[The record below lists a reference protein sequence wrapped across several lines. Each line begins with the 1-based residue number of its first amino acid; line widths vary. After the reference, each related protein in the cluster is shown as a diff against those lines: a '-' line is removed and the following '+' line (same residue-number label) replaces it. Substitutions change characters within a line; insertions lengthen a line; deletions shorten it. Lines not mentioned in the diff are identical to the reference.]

1 MSESKDPKEIL
12 EQTQQPFSSPGFDT
26 WTAAWAVSKRRKK
39 QASPPAPDTTSDTL
53 RAVENDPET
62 LRRRTENLFQ
72 GPVLDTWTAAWA
84 ASKGKIKARPQRKK
98 DNATVVRQ
106 IYTDIYTGISTD
118 ISQNEL
124 AAVLQAL
131 AENQTLAENIEWQ
144 SPGPK
149 EIPWAGTIRGREQV
163 AQWFAILDETRE
175 LEQFVPREF
184 IAQGNQVVVMC
195 DERSRVKATGKVYEV
210 ALVAVW
216 TLLNGTVTHYRE
228 SYDTAT
234 VLAALWAE

>member
-1 MSESKDPKEIL
+1 MSDSKDLKEIL
-12 EQTQQPFSSPGFDT
+12 EQTQRPFSSPGFDT
-26 WTAAWAVSKRRKK
+26 WTAAWAVSKRKK
-39 QASPPAPDTTSDTL
+39 KVAAQSVPDATSDTL

-62 LRRRTENLFQ
+62 IRRKTENLFQ

-84 ASKGKIKARPQRKK
+84 ASKGKIKARPEPKK
-98 DNATVVRQ
+98 DNAQVVRQ
-106 IYTDIYTGISTD
+106 IYTDIYTGIL
-118 ISQNEL
+118 QNNL
-124 AAVLQAL
+124 AAVLQAF

-149 EIPWAGTIRGREQV
+149 EIPWAGTIRGREQL
-163 AQWFAILDETRE
+163 ARRFAILDKTRK

-216 TLLNGTVTHYRE
+216 TLLNGEVTHYRE

-234 VLAALWAE
+234 VLAALQEK

>member
-1 MSESKDPKEIL
+1 MSDSKDPKEIL
-12 EQTQQPFSSPGFDT
+12 EQTQQPFNSPGFDT

-39 QASPPAPDTTSDTL
+39 VAAQPGSDATSDTL

-62 LRRRTENLFQ
+62 LRRKTENLFQ

-84 ASKGKIKARPQRKK
+84 ASKDKIKSRKEPK
-98 DNATVVRQ
+98 PDKVQVIRQ
-106 IYTDIYTGISTD
+106 IYTHLIMAGVQGDLRPI
-118 ISQNEL
+118 
-124 AAVLQAL
+124 LQPL
-131 AENQTLAENIEWQ
+131 SEDVEWQ
-144 SPGPK
+144 SPGPT
-149 EIPWAGTIRGREQV
+149 EIPWAGTVRGRKQV
-163 AQWFAILDETRE
+163 VQWFATRGHAVE
-175 LEQFVPREF
+175 VEQLVPKEF

-210 ALVAVW
+210 ALVAIW

-234 VLAALWAE
+234 VLAVLREE